1 MAGALND
8 QMQAVNSA
16 NEEASLASQENF
28 EIRGNE
34 HRNAL
39 MHKLKAKLDRSS
51 VIVLTNMV
59 PADQVDDDLED
70 EIRGEC
76 SKHGSVM
83 DVSP

>member
-16 NEEASLASQENF
+16 NEEASLASQE
-28 EIRGNE
+28 
-34 HRNAL
+34 
-39 MHKLKAKLDRSS
+39 KLDRSS
-51 VIVLTNMV
+51 VVVLTNMV
-59 PADQVDDDLED
+59 PADQVDDELED

-83 DVSP
+83 DVSRLRTL